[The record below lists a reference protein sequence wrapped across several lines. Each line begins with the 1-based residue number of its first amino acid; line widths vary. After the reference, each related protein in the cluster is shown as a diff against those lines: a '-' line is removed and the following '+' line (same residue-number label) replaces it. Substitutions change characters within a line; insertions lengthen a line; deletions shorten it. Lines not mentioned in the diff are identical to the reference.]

1 VEFLKGSGVA
11 MITPFD
17 EEGRVDYHA
26 VKRVVDHIISG
37 GIDYIVLMGT
47 TAETATLTSEE
58 RAKVVALIVEVVAD
72 RVPLVLGIGGNNTQV
87 VVDTIKQTDLTAFKA
102 LMSVCPYYTR
112 PSQEGIYQH
121 FKHIATATPIPVILY
136 NVPARTGVSIS
147 NETTVRLATDCA
159 NIIAIKDA
167 TGDLE
172 SVITLLDL
180 VPDGFHVISGDD
192 ALALPVVLSGG
203 SGVISVI
210 GGALPNQVSKM
221 IRFALEDRIDEATV
235 YHNQLLEMIDLIFRE
250 GNPAGVKN
258 LSKHLGLCTGNVRLP
273 LVPASEPLSV
283 AISEANK
290 VFL

>member
-17 EEGRVDYHA
+17 EEGRVDYPA
-26 VKRVVDHIISG
+26 VKGVVDHIISG

-47 TAETATLTSEE
+47 TAETATLTPEE

-121 FKHIATATPIPVILY
+121 FKHIATAAPIPVILY

-147 NETTVRLATDCA
+147 NETTVRLATDFA

-172 SVITLLDL
+172 SVIALLDL

-221 IRFALEDRIDEATV
+221 IRFALENRIDEATV

>member
-1 VEFLKGSGVA
+1 MEFLKGSGVA

-17 EEGRVDYHA
+17 EEGRVDYPA
-26 VKRVVDHIISG
+26 VKGVVDHIISG

-87 VVDTIKQTDLTAFKA
+87 VVDTIKQTDLTAFKT

-159 NIIAIKDA
+159 KIIAIKDA
-167 TGDLE
+167 RGDLE

>member
-1 VEFLKGSGVA
+1 MKFLKGSGVA

-172 SVITLLDL
+172 SVIARLDL

-221 IRFALEDRIDEATV
+221 IRLALENRIDEATV

>member
-1 VEFLKGSGVA
+1 MEFLKGSGVA

-17 EEGRVDYHA
+17 EEGRVDYPA
-26 VKRVVDHIISG
+26 VKGVVDHIISG

-72 RVPLVLGIGGNNTQV
+72 RVPLILGIGGNNTQV

-121 FKHIATATPIPVILY
+121 FKHIATAAPIPVILY

-172 SVITLLDL
+172 SVIALLDL

>member
-1 VEFLKGSGVA
+1 MEFLKGSGVA

-17 EEGRVDYHA
+17 EEGRVDYPA
-26 VKRVVDHIISG
+26 VKGVVDHIISG

-72 RVPLVLGIGGNNTQV
+72 RVPLVLGIGGNNTQE

-121 FKHIATATPIPVILY
+121 FKHIATAAPIPVILY
-136 NVPARTGVSIS
+136 NVPARNGVSIS

-172 SVITLLDL
+172 SVIALLDL

-203 SGVISVI
+203 TGVISVI

-221 IRFALEDRIDEATV
+221 IRLALENRIDEATV

>member
-1 VEFLKGSGVA
+1 MEFLKGSGVA

-17 EEGRVDYHA
+17 EEGRVDYPA
-26 VKRVVDHIISG
+26 VKGVVDHIISG

-72 RVPLVLGIGGNNTQV
+72 RVPLVLGIGGNNTQE

-121 FKHIATATPIPVILY
+121 FKHIATAAPIPVILY

-172 SVITLLDL
+172 SVIALLDL

-221 IRFALEDRIDEATV
+221 IRFALENRIDEATV

>member
-1 VEFLKGSGVA
+1 MEFLKGSGVA

-17 EEGRVDYHA
+17 EEGRVDYPA
-26 VKRVVDHIISG
+26 VKGVVDHIISG

-47 TAETATLTSEE
+47 TAETATLTPEE

-121 FKHIATATPIPVILY
+121 FKHIATAAPIPVILY

-172 SVITLLDL
+172 SVIALLDL

-221 IRFALEDRIDEATV
+221 IRLALENRIDEATV

>member
-1 VEFLKGSGVA
+1 VKFLKGSGVA

-17 EEGRVDYHA
+17 EEGRVDYPA
-26 VKRVVDHIISG
+26 VKGVVDHIIIG

-87 VVDTIKQTDLTAFKA
+87 VVDTIKQTDLTAFKT

-121 FKHIATATPIPVILY
+121 FKHIATAAPIPVILY

-172 SVITLLDL
+172 SVIALLDL

-221 IRFALEDRIDEATV
+221 IRLALENRIDEATV

>member
-1 VEFLKGSGVA
+1 MEFLKGSGVA

-17 EEGRVDYHA
+17 EEGRVDYPA
-26 VKRVVDHIISG
+26 VKGVVDHIISG

-72 RVPLVLGIGGNNTQV
+72 RVPLILGIGGNNTQV

-121 FKHIATATPIPVILY
+121 FKHIATAAPIPVILY

-172 SVITLLDL
+172 SVIALLDL

-221 IRFALEDRIDEATV
+221 IRLALENRIDEATV

>member
-1 VEFLKGSGVA
+1 

-17 EEGRVDYHA
+17 EEGRVDYPA
-26 VKRVVDHIISG
+26 VKGVVDHIISG

-72 RVPLVLGIGGNNTQV
+72 RVPLILGIGGNNTQV

-121 FKHIATATPIPVILY
+121 FKHIATAAPIPVILY

-172 SVITLLDL
+172 SVIALLDL
-180 VPDGFHVISGDD
+180 GPDGFHVISGDD

-221 IRFALEDRIDEATV
+221 IRLALENRIDEATV

>member
-1 VEFLKGSGVA
+1 
-11 MITPFD
+11 MITPFF
-17 EEGRVDYHA
+17 EEGRVDYPA
-26 VKRVVDHIISG
+26 VKGVVDHIISG

-72 RVPLVLGIGGNNTQV
+72 RVPLILGIGGNNTQV

-121 FKHIATATPIPVILY
+121 FKHIATAAPIPVILY

-172 SVITLLDL
+172 SVIALLDL

-221 IRFALEDRIDEATV
+221 IRLALENRIDEATV

>member
-1 VEFLKGSGVA
+1 VKFLKGSGVA

-17 EEGRVDYHA
+17 EEGRVDYPA
-26 VKRVVDHIISG
+26 VKGVVDHIIIG

-87 VVDTIKQTDLTAFKA
+87 VVDTIKQTDLTAFKT

-121 FKHIATATPIPVILY
+121 FKHIATAAPIPVILY

-172 SVITLLDL
+172 SVIALLDL

-221 IRFALEDRIDEATV
+221 IRLALENRIDEATV

-283 AISEANK
+283 AISEAKK

>member
-1 VEFLKGSGVA
+1 MKFLKGSGVA

-17 EEGRVDYHA
+17 EEGRVDYPA
-26 VKRVVDHIISG
+26 VKGVVDHIISG

-87 VVDTIKQTDLTAFKA
+87 VVDTIKQTDLTAFKT

-121 FKHIATATPIPVILY
+121 FKHIATAAPIPVILY

-172 SVITLLDL
+172 SVIALLDL

>member
-17 EEGRVDYHA
+17 EEGRVDYPA
-26 VKRVVDHIISG
+26 VKGVVDHIISG

-72 RVPLVLGIGGNNTQV
+72 RVPLILGIGGNNTQV

-172 SVITLLDL
+172 SVIALLDL

>member
-1 VEFLKGSGVA
+1 MEFLKGSGVA

-17 EEGRVDYHA
+17 EEGRVDYPA
-26 VKRVVDHIISG
+26 VKGVVDHIISG

-121 FKHIATATPIPVILY
+121 FKHIATAAPIPVILY

-172 SVITLLDL
+172 SVIALLDL

>member
-1 VEFLKGSGVA
+1 VKFLKGSGVA

-17 EEGRVDYHA
+17 EEGRVDYPA
-26 VKRVVDHIISG
+26 VKGVVDHIISG

-87 VVDTIKQTDLTAFKA
+87 VVDTIKQTDLTAFKT

-121 FKHIATATPIPVILY
+121 FKHIATAAPIPVILY

-172 SVITLLDL
+172 SVIALLDL

-221 IRFALEDRIDEATV
+221 IRLALENRIDEATV

-283 AISEANK
+283 AISEAKK

>member
-72 RVPLVLGIGGNNTQV
+72 RVHLVLGIGGNNTQV

-121 FKHIATATPIPVILY
+121 FKHIATAAPIPVILY

-172 SVITLLDL
+172 SVIALLDL

-221 IRFALEDRIDEATV
+221 IRLALENRIDEATV

>member
-1 VEFLKGSGVA
+1 

-17 EEGRVDYHA
+17 EEGRVDYPA
-26 VKRVVDHIISG
+26 VKGVVDHIISG

-121 FKHIATATPIPVILY
+121 FKHIATAAPIPVILY

-167 TGDLE
+167 TGDLG

-221 IRFALEDRIDEATV
+221 IRLALENRIDEATV

>member
-1 VEFLKGSGVA
+1 MEFLKGSGVA

-72 RVPLVLGIGGNNTQV
+72 RVPLILGIGGNNTQV

-121 FKHIATATPIPVILY
+121 FKHIATATPISVILY

>member
-1 VEFLKGSGVA
+1 MEFLKGSGVA

-58 RAKVVALIVEVVAD
+58 RTKVVALIVEVVAD

>member
-1 VEFLKGSGVA
+1 MEFLKGSGVA

-17 EEGRVDYHA
+17 EEGRVDYPA
-26 VKRVVDHIISG
+26 VKGVVDHIISG

-72 RVPLVLGIGGNNTQV
+72 RVPLILGIGGNNTQV

>member
-1 VEFLKGSGVA
+1 MEFLKGSGVA

-121 FKHIATATPIPVILY
+121 FKHIATATPISVILY

-172 SVITLLDL
+172 SVIALLDL

-221 IRFALEDRIDEATV
+221 IRLALENRIDEATV

>member
-1 VEFLKGSGVA
+1 MEFLKGSGVA

-17 EEGRVDYHA
+17 EEGRVDYPA
-26 VKRVVDHIISG
+26 VKGVVDHIISG

-58 RAKVVALIVEVVAD
+58 LAKVVALIVEVVAD
-72 RVPLVLGIGGNNTQV
+72 RVPLILGIGGNNTQV

-121 FKHIATATPIPVILY
+121 FKHIATAAPIPVILY

-172 SVITLLDL
+172 SVIALLDL

-221 IRFALEDRIDEATV
+221 IRLALENRIDEATV

>member
-1 VEFLKGSGVA
+1 MEFLKGSGVA

-26 VKRVVDHIISG
+26 LKRVVDHIISG

-167 TGDLE
+167 TGDLG